1 MVFFSEKEIEFIKSD
16 LRKKGITMPGLDHD
30 LLDHLLCAVEQYM
43 DSGYAFAKAYELAFY
58 DLCKD
63 REVKA
68 IQLETTLAM
77 KDRKRFLKNLIIYSA
92 IIGLLITVF
101 NVFTTGINPA
111 LILTCISLAIF
122 FIYHSVFCVR
132 KSKSK
137 RNNLILFI
145 VITLVPVVGV
155 MLFLAKEFPQFRLIG
170 TPGWCMLI
178 ILLAI
183 PVYYGAVRRFLRTDS
198 TVISFVTQTLNFTAT
213 IGLIW
218 VPLASYI
225 KLFRPEN
232 NILFFLD
239 DFLLL
244 SISCFAL
251 SMGLQKFSDVRLYL
265 RNVFKA

>member
-1 MVFFSEKEIEFIKSD
+1 MMFFSAKEIEYIESD

-43 DSGYAFAKAYELAFY
+43 GSGYTFAKAYELAFY

-63 REVKA
+63 REIKV
-68 IQLETTLAM
+68 IQLETTRAM
-77 KDRKRFLKNLIIYSA
+77 KDRKRFLKNLIIYSV

-145 VITLVPVVGV
+145 VITLLPVAGV
-155 MLFLAKEFPQFRLIG
+155 MLFLANEFPQFRLIG

-183 PVYYGAVRRFLRTDS
+183 PVYYGAIRRILKTDS
-198 TVISFVTQTLNFTAT
+198 TVINLVIHTLKFTAI

-218 VPLASYI
+218 IPLALCI
-225 KLFRPEN
+225 KLFRPETRVF
-232 NILFFLD
+232 FFLD

-244 SISCFAL
+244 SMSCFVL
-251 SMGLQKFSDVRLYL
+251 SMGLQKFSDIRLYL